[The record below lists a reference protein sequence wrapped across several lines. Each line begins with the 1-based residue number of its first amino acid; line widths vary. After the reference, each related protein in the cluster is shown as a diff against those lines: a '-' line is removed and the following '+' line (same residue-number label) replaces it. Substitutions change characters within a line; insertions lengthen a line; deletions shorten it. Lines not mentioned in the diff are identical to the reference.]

1 MHNCPACLSQN
12 TDTRA
17 QFSDWVHY
25 LDSDRRLS
33 ADDERF
39 TILRTM
45 QSLDWREDLQFQQC
59 RDCSLLFVAPK
70 PDGDRLS
77 EFYHTYYSQFVSK
90 GYLRKK
96 DKKIKRAA
104 RRIKKLSGLARGK
117 TFLDVGCNQG
127 FAVEAAHRLGLQGTG
142 IDIDSGAL
150 ETARQHF
157 PAGEFLNMDISSL
170 AKSSRK
176 FHIVYCTEVIE
187 HVPDVRGFAEALSL
201 VLENSGVLF
210 LTTPDFGHFRRPRN
224 FLEWNEVKPIEHIRW
239 FSKSNIRRLFN
250 SYGVESSFKLNT
262 KPGIKMFGRKALIK

>member
-1 MHNCPACLSQN
+1 
-12 TDTRA
+12 
-17 QFSDWVHY
+17 
-25 LDSDRRLS
+25 
-33 ADDERF
+33 
-39 TILRTM
+39 M

-59 RDCSLLFVAPK
+59 SDCSLRFVAPK

-77 EFYHTYYSQFVSK
+77 EFYHTYDSQFVSK

-104 RRIKKLSGLARGK
+104 RRIKKRSGLARGK

-176 FHIVYCTEVIE
+176 FHIVFCTEVIE

-201 VLENSGVLF
+201 VLENSGVFF

-224 FLEWNEVKPIEHIRW
+224 FL
-239 FSKSNIRRLFN
+239 
-250 SYGVESSFKLNT
+250 
-262 KPGIKMFGRKALIK
+262 